1 MHGNIKTTLTFA
13 FVIILLAVTLF
24 LGIVTVINDKT
35 GINKNDN
42 DKYADV
48 TGAIIPTGEITL
60 APVENITPMITN
72 EPIVTNEPVIV
83 TVTPTVIPTTGISH
97 IVCLDP
103 GHQMKTNT
111 EQEEIA
117 EGAAKTASK
126 MSSTGAISVY
136 DYTNEFQ
143 WNMCVADLIKDEL
156 KSRGYT
162 VIMTRESNEVDV
174 SNKERALIAN
184 EANAEILVGIQ
195 TDAFDDQSV
204 KGMYAQIPASD
215 NPYVDPENITKSE
228 TLADKILTSVTGA
241 TGARKRAYQYGN
253 NEITMINWAKMPVCI
268 MQFGYMTN
276 YEEAEKLAEEEYQKL
291 IVTSVC
297 DGIDAYFAEIDK

>member
-13 FVIILLAVTLF
+13 SVIILLAVTLF

-42 DKYADV
+42 DKYAGV
-48 TGAIIPTGEITL
+48 TGTPTGEITR
-60 APVENITPMITN
+60 APEEI
-72 EPIVTNEPVIV
+72 
-83 TVTPTVIPTTGISH
+83 TVTPGEILTPTATKEPVLVTGTPTATPTIGISH

-103 GHQMKTNT
+103 GHQMKANT

-117 EGAAKTASK
+117 EGSGKTASK

-156 KSRGYT
+156 RARGYT

-228 TLADKILTSVTGA
+228 TLADKILTSVTTA

-276 YEEAEKLAEEEYQKL
+276 YEEAEKLADETYQKL